1 MEKVKNIPVFKP
13 LLRNNCEIRSAIKS
27 LKEGWLGMGSYVET
41 FEQKI
46 QNIIQN
52 TNKAVVA
59 VNTGFSAIH
68 LACIL
73 LNLKK
78 GDEVIIPS
86 HNNIADFQCLILEG
100 LKPVMCDVEKNTLCA
115 DPKSIKKLI
124 TKKTKAIIII
134 DYASNIANHDEIKK
148 IAKYFNIKIIHDAS
162 HSLGSFYKG
171 KPIGSFSE
179 ITTFSFDP
187 VKTFTCIDGGAII
200 VNKGKNVK
208 KLQEM
213 RIMGMKQ
220 NTKIL
225 YKNSRSWTYDVKSIG
240 YRYHLA
246 NVHAAIGIQQ
256 LNGIKVIR
264 KTRIATYNYYY
275 NNLKNIPQIFIPK
288 LQKGVLPFICYI
300 LVKKNLRDRMI
311 KFLKKKGIDT
321 GIHWKPNHLHTLIK
335 KNKCRH
341 DLLTNTNQMYRELLT
356 LPFHSCMKKSHEKKV
371 VKVIKDFF
379 LHGI

>member
-13 LLRNNCEIRSAIKS
+13 LLRNNYEIRSAINS
-27 LKEGWLGMGSYVET
+27 LKEGWLGMGNYVQI

-52 TNKAVVA
+52 PNKAVVA

-73 LNLKK
+73 LNLEK

-124 TKKTKAIIII
+124 TKKTKAIIVI

-162 HSLGSFYKG
+162 HSLGSFYNG

-187 VKTFTCIDGGAII
+187 VKTFTCIDGGAI
-200 VNKGKNVK
+200 VVDKGRYVK
-208 KLQEM
+208 KLNEM
-213 RIMGMKQ
+213 RIMGMQQK
-220 NTKIL
+220 TKIL
-225 YKNSRSWTYDVKSIG
+225 YKNSKSWVYDVKSVG

-246 NVHAAIGIQQ
+246 NLHAAIGIQQ
-256 LNGIKVIR
+256 LNSIKIIR
-264 KTRIATYNYYY
+264 KSRIATYNFYY

-288 LQKGVLPFICYI
+288 LQKDVLPFICYI
-300 LVKKNLRDRMI
+300 LVKKNLRDRLN

-321 GIHWKPNHLHTLIK
+321 GLHWKPNHLHTLIK
-335 KNKCRH
+335 KNKYKH

-356 LPFHSCMKKSHEKKV
+356 LPFHSCMKKSHEKKSY
-371 VKVIKDFF
+371 KSN
-379 LHGI
+379 

>member
-13 LLRNNCEIRSAIKS
+13 LLRNNYEIRSVIKS
-27 LKEGWLGMGSYVET
+27 LKEGWLGMGSYVDT
-41 FEQKI
+41 FEKKI
-46 QNIIQN
+46 HKIIQN

-73 LNLKK
+73 LDLKK

-115 DPKSIKKLI
+115 DPESIKKLI
-124 TKKTKAIIII
+124 TKKTKAIIVI

-162 HSLGSFYKG
+162 HSLGSFYKN

-200 VNKGKNVK
+200 VNKGRNIN
-208 KLQEM
+208 KLRAM

-225 YKNSRSWTYDVKSIG
+225 YKNSRSWTYDVESIG

-256 LNGIKVIR
+256 LNSIKIIR
-264 KTRIATYNYYY
+264 KSRVATYNYYY
-275 NNLKNIPQIFIPK
+275 NNLKNIRQIFIPK

-311 KFLKKKGIDT
+311 KFLKNKGIDT
-321 GIHWKPNHLHTLIK
+321 GLHWKPNHLHTLIK
-335 KNKCRH
+335 KNKYRS

-371 VKVIKDFF
+371 VNAIKNFF
-379 LHGI
+379 LDGN

>member
-1 MEKVKNIPVFKP
+1 MEKVRNIPVFKP
-13 LLRNNCEIRSAIKS
+13 LLRNNFEIRATIKS
-27 LKEGWLGMGSYVET
+27 LKEGWLGMGSYVDD
-41 FEQKI
+41 FEKKI
-46 QNIIQN
+46 HKIIQN
-52 TNKAVVA
+52 RNKAVVA

-78 GDEVIIPS
+78 GDEVILPS

-115 DPKSIKKLI
+115 DPESIKKLI
-124 TKKTKAIIII
+124 TKKTKAIIVI
-134 DYASNIANHDEIKK
+134 DYGPNIANHDEIQK

-200 VNKGKNVK
+200 VNKGKIIN
-208 KLQEM
+208 KLREM
-213 RIMGMKQ
+213 RIMGTNQ
-220 NTKIL
+220 NTRIL
-225 YKNSRSWTYDVKSIG
+225 YRNSRLWTYDVKTIG

-256 LNGIKVIR
+256 LNSIDIIKNSRV
-264 KTRIATYNYYY
+264 ATYNYYF
-275 NNLKNIPQIFIPK
+275 NNLKNISKIYIPK
-288 LQKGVLPFICYI
+288 LQKEVLPWICYI
-300 LVKKNLRDRMI
+300 LVKNNLRSKMI
-311 KFLKKKGIDT
+311 KFLKKNGIDT
-321 GIHWKPNHLHTLIK
+321 GLHWKPNHLHTLIK
-335 KNKCRH
+335 KNKYRK
-341 DLLTNTNQMYRELLT
+341 DLLSNTNKIYRELLT
-356 LPFHSCMKKSHEKKV
+356 LPFHSCMKKSDERKV
-371 VKVIKDFF
+371 VRTIKDFF
-379 LHGI
+379 LKEI

>member
-13 LLRNNCEIRSAIKS
+13 LLRNNFEIRSAIKS
-27 LKEGWLGMGSYVET
+27 LKEGWLGMGSYVDI
-41 FEQKI
+41 FEKKI
-46 QNIIQN
+46 HKIIQN
-52 TNKAVVA
+52 KNKTVIA

-115 DPKSIKKLI
+115 DPESIKRLI
-124 TKKTKAIIII
+124 TKKTKAIIVI
-134 DYASNIANHDEIKK
+134 DYGSNIANHDKIKK
-148 IAKYFNIKIIHDAS
+148 IVKNLNIKIIHDAS

-171 KPIGSFSE
+171 RPIGSFSE

-187 VKTFTCIDGGAII
+187 VKSFTCIDGGAIV
-200 VNKGKNVK
+200 VNKGSYVN
-208 KLQEM
+208 KLREM

-225 YKNSRSWTYDVKSIG
+225 YKNSRSWTYDVKSVG

-246 NVHAAIGIQQ
+246 NLHAAIGIQQ
-256 LNGIKVIR
+256 LNSIKIIR
-264 KTRIATYNYYY
+264 KSRVDTYNYYY
-275 NNLKNIPQIFIPK
+275 NNLKNISQIFIPK

-300 LVKKNLRDRMI
+300 LVKKNFRDRII
-311 KFLKKKGIDT
+311 KFLKKNGIDT
-321 GIHWKPNHLHTLIK
+321 GLHWKPNHLHTLIK
-335 KNKCRH
+335 KNKYRH
-341 DLLTNTNQMYRELLT
+341 DLLINTNQMYKEILT

-371 VKVIKDFF
+371 VKVIKNFF
-379 LHGI
+379 LKNI

>member
-13 LLRNNCEIRSAIKS
+13 LLRNNYEIRSAINS
-27 LKEGWLGMGSYVET
+27 LKEGWLGMGNYVQI

-52 TNKAVVA
+52 PNKAVVA

-73 LNLKK
+73 LNLEK

-124 TKKTKAIIII
+124 TKKTKAIIVI

-162 HSLGSFYKG
+162 HSLGSFYNG

-187 VKTFTCIDGGAII
+187 VKTFTCIDGGAI
-200 VNKGKNVK
+200 VVDKGRYVK
-208 KLQEM
+208 KLNEM
-213 RIMGMKQ
+213 RIMGMQQK
-220 NTKIL
+220 TKIL
-225 YKNSRSWTYDVKSIG
+225 YKNSKSWVYDVKSVG

-246 NVHAAIGIQQ
+246 NLHAAIGIQQ
-256 LNGIKVIR
+256 LNSIKIIR
-264 KTRIATYNYYY
+264 KSRIATYNFYY

-288 LQKGVLPFICYI
+288 LQKDVLPFICYI
-300 LVKKNLRDRMI
+300 LVKKNLRDRLN

-321 GIHWKPNHLHTLIK
+321 GLHWKPNHLHTLIK
-335 KNKCRH
+335 KNKYKH

-371 VKVIKDFF
+371 IRAIKEFF
-379 LHGI
+379 R